1 METKHALSIRNKIVG
16 TLVRRARLQAGMT
29 QSDCAEALGI
39 STSAFARYERGERGI
54 SLPQLE
60 VLAYVLDVPLHAL
73 CNEDSE
79 PPGRSADA
87 GALPLDRIL
96 QLRTKII
103 GVQLRKAR
111 ESVGLSVEDLALALD
126 CPERVVTEYELGRRE
141 MSVAELELAARE
153 CGLTLDDLIKDDTR
167 PVSEAER
174 EHQVLARV
182 AELSPEVR
190 EFVLNPTN
198 DLYLRI
204 GMKLN
209 SLDADTL
216 RRIAETIL
224 DITY

>member
-16 TLVRRARLQAGMT
+16 ALVRRARLQAGMT
-29 QSDCAEALGI
+29 QSECAEVLGI
-39 STSAFARYERGERGI
+39 SRSAFARYERGDRGV

-73 CNEDSE
+73 WNEDSE
-79 PPGRSADA
+79 LTGRAVDADV
-87 GALPLDRIL
+87 LPLDRIQ

-103 GVQLRKAR
+103 AVQLRKAR
-111 ESVGLSVEDLALALD
+111 ESVGLSVEDLARTLD
-126 CPERVVTEYELGRRE
+126 CPERVMTEYELGKRE
-141 MSVAELELAARE
+141 MSVAELESAARE
-153 CGLTLDDLIKDDTR
+153 CGLILEDLINDDTR

-174 EHQVLARV
+174 ERKVLARV
-182 AELSPEVR
+182 AELPPEVR